1 MSTRHVETPDGRTL
15 RVHEG
20 GDPSGA
26 IVVYQHGTP
35 SDGRLYEPWVDDAKR
50 RGIRLVGYD
59 RPGYGGSTRHPG
71 RKVADAAR
79 DVETV
84 VGALGGGGFATW
96 GISGGA
102 PHALA
107 CAADAVSAGELV
119 AAASLA
125 APAPYGAAGLDWLA
139 GMGEGNVAEFSAS
152 LEGEVALRPM
162 LDEIGRGMLSAT
174 PDQIREE
181 MASVLSP
188 VDFDVFSGALA
199 EYLHATLHGALDGG
213 VDGWLD
219 DDLAFVN
226 DWGFAPGPLHAPTL
240 LLQGEHDL
248 MVPPAHFRWL
258 ADHLP
263 NVEARFDPGEGHL
276 TLYERVVPAVHE
288 WLVRFF

>member
-84 VGALGGGGFATW
+84 VGAL
-96 GISGGA
+96 
-102 PHALA
+102 
-107 CAADAVSAGELV
+107 
-119 AAASLA
+119 
-125 APAPYGAAGLDWLA
+125 
-139 GMGEGNVAEFSAS
+139 
-152 LEGEVALRPM
+152 
-162 LDEIGRGMLSAT
+162 
-174 PDQIREE
+174 
-181 MASVLSP
+181 
-188 VDFDVFSGALA
+188 
-199 EYLHATLHGALDGG
+199 DGG

-219 DDLAFVN
+219 DDLAFVD